1 MQRTK
6 AMSWSF
12 HNIYKWFCGCMRLHL
27 IRWTFCQQNTNFR
40 CNKVVTP
47 LQQPTIGLIR
57 SYIDEYYRFSL
68 FPCTSFYRMT
78 IVRCRFFIKFRRHCA
93 VVAKSRT
100 WFYFVQKMLRDFMF
114 RGMLHQPI
122 PPPPH
127 IKGPRAPY
135 KNVHVMKTMYQNSVE
150 LRPVLLLPK
159 AIFSLWG
166 SLAVTAVPPV
176 SDSRRPFCNHCC
188 RPFYIY
194 NHCCRPFYNRRLHEV
209 KITRIYLIISINN
222 CLLTDMLVL
231 ESFRFD

>member
-12 HNIYKWFCGCMRLHL
+12 HNIYKWFCGCMRLQL
-27 IRWTFCQQNTNFR
+27 IRWTFCQQNKIFW

-114 RGMLHQPI
+114 RGMLHQPLI
-122 PPPPH
+122 FWVVLTKPTPPPP
-127 IKGPRAPY
+127 PLTLRAPGPPT
-135 KNVHVMKTMYQNSVE
+135 KTFMLWKRCIKIRSNYDQYYCFRKQFFLYE
-150 LRPVLLLPK
+150 AALP
-159 AIFSLWG
+159 
-166 SLAVTAVPPV
+166 
-176 SDSRRPFCNHCC
+176 
-188 RPFYIY
+188 
-194 NHCCRPFYNRRLHEV
+194 
-209 KITRIYLIISINN
+209 
-222 CLLTDMLVL
+222 
-231 ESFRFD
+231 

>member
-1 MQRTK
+1 MNIIDSHFFHAPAFIGWQSYVVVSSLSSEDIAQSLRKVELDSTSCK
-6 AMSWSF
+6 KCCETSWLGVC
-12 HNIYKWFCGCMRLHL
+12 Y
-27 IRWTFCQQNTNFR
+27 TN
-40 CNKVVTP
+40 
-47 LQQPTIGLIR
+47 Q
-57 SYIDEYYRFSL
+57 
-68 FPCTSFYRMT
+68 
-78 IVRCRFFIKFRRHCA
+78 
-93 VVAKSRT
+93 
-100 WFYFVQKMLRDFMF
+100 LR
-114 RGMLHQPI
+114 PPP